1 MADYLHRQ
9 SPKLFRAA
17 FAFGAGAIILRMLCV
32 FVIINNTILKGF
44 SEAPINHNLR
54 VQDNAI
60 LQSQLT
66 HLPKIVF
73 SFFPTSGLFLA
84 KLALPV

>member
-17 FAFGAGAIILRMLCV
+17 FAFGAGAIILRMHCV
-32 FVIINNTILKGF
+32 FVTIMNNTILKGF
-44 SEAPINHNLR
+44 SEAPINHNLG

-66 HLPKIVF
+66 DCLK
-73 SFFPTSGLFLA
+73 
-84 KLALPV
+84 